1 MSATGSVQLWDEAPH
16 GVWVENRLF
25 AGRKLLRLLSRK
37 GSGSQGVSF
46 QRRQRAAL
54 AADFAVH
61 GLSGISSAPILTG
74 NVDAKGGVSP
84 GCFLRFIHNWDAIGV
99 GRLRNSPTR
108 ANRVITPRTKLSRA
122 CLISLTMNH
131 PMLAKF
137 AIHYTVFPEHNKR
150 VDTHYT
156 DDPVDAELF
165 LSQLLKGGARIFEIK
180 HDGVNLEPH
189 AYDRMIKIAS
199 ERLAGRMIGVSL
211 KIDYA
216 EVRHRF
222 GLAV

>member
-1 MSATGSVQLWDEAPH
+1 MRLWDGAPH
-16 GVWVENRLF
+16 GVWVEIRLL
-25 AGRKLLRLLSRK
+25 AGRKLLRLLGREIAGGQS
-37 GSGSQGVSF
+37 VSF
-46 QRRQRAAL
+46 QRSQCATL

-61 GLSGISSAPILTG
+61 GLSGVGSAAVLTG
-74 NVDAKGGVSP
+74 NVNAGGGFSP
-84 GCFLRFIHNWDAIGV
+84 GCFFRFIHNWDAIGV
-99 GRLRNSPTR
+99 GRLRNFPTR
-108 ANRVITPRTKLSRA
+108 ANRVITPRTKPSRA
-122 CLISLTMNH
+122 CLLEQTMNH

-156 DDPVDAELF
+156 DDPVEAELF
-165 LSQLLKGGARIFEIK
+165 LSQLLKGGARIFEIT
-180 HDGVNLEPH
+180 HDGVKLEPH